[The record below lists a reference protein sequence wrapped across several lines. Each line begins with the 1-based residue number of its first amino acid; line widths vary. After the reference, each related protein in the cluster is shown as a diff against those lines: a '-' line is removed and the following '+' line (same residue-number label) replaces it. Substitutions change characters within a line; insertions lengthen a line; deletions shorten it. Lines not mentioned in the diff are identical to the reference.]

1 MNPKPGQ
8 DPPPSDVR
16 SPATS
21 SAEQDVT
28 QVIADVENQLLRL
41 KEADSQRRALSAE
54 LENREQDLADRELQL
69 AEAAEALKAQQAED
83 QQHQTQLNDQLTSQI
98 ESQQAELEQQ
108 RALVD
113 QHTSQ
118 AEAIRV
124 QLDEHQSLSSQRDEE
139 LASLN
144 AQLES
149 LRTEQSASAEESNAR
164 LAEIQTHRELA
175 DNSREQAESLQV
187 ERDQA
192 VVELTEAKGRAE
204 RLTAELQ
211 ASQGEQSDDVRELA
225 ARVEQASQERDR
237 ALAEL
242 DQLRGQI
249 GVLTLERDALSEQLV
264 LLQGELQAAR
274 KAERAKPSTPAA
286 SPANNRPPSNRP
298 MPPVRVESRMR
309 RLRGVRTVLFARTR
323 KIRRAGEV
331 LQQRVEQCD
340 LLLVQRRELSAA
352 KRAIDVLHERVEVS
366 LAKINSS
373 IQIAAWVVTLSML
386 AGLSW
391 VIAGRVAPPSY
402 SANAIISSEVIGTTQ
417 GDLAAWSSFHTD
429 LLTHPRLVERVAA
442 RLKRRGMTEDASV
455 EAVHA
460 VLDDRLVS
468 RENTPGR
475 LELEI
480 VLEGAGRAERWMET
494 YVTSLVAEANESRPR
509 RRDGL
514 STVIT
519 EPSTIREDPVSDQ
532 RPKYAGIGLGISAS
546 FAAMVWFGLWKT
558 MARVRKKYEA
568 SNRLEEIL
576 NEARWVDPVPDV
588 ARRSLRG

>member
-1 MNPKPGQ
+1 M
-8 DPPPSDVR
+8 
-16 SPATS
+16 
-21 SAEQDVT
+21 
-28 QVIADVENQLLRL
+28 IADVENQLLLL

-54 LENREQDLADRELQL
+54 LESREQDLAAREERLT
-69 AEAAEALKAQQAED
+69 EAAEALKAQKAKD
-83 QQHQTQLNDQLTSQI
+83 DQLHTEHTTKLTDQM
-98 ESQQAELEQQ
+98 ESQQAELEHQ
-108 RALVD
+108 RTLVEQHMSEVEALR
-113 QHTSQ
+113 
-118 AEAIRV
+118 A
-124 QLDEHQSLSSQRDEE
+124 QLDEQQTLSSQRDEA
-139 LASLN
+139 LATLN

-149 LRTEQSASAEESNAR
+149 LRTEHTASADEAKAR
-164 LAEIQTHRELA
+164 LAEIETLRELA
-175 DNSREQAESLQV
+175 DTSREQAESLQI

-192 VVELTEAKGRAE
+192 VVGLTEAKGRVE
-204 RLTAELQ
+204 RLTAELE

-225 ARVEQASQERDR
+225 ARVEQAAQERDR

-264 LLQGELQAAR
+264 QLQAELQAAR
-274 KAERAKPSTPAA
+274 KAGRTSAQTTPPPT
-286 SPANNRPPSNRP
+286 SNNRPTSNRP

-309 RLRGVRTVLFARTR
+309 RLRGVRTALSARTR

-352 KRAIDVLHERVEVS
+352 KRALDVLHERVEVS
-366 LAKINSS
+366 RTKITSS
-373 IQIAAWVVTLSML
+373 IQIAAWVVTLTL
-386 AGLSW
+386 LTGLSW

-402 SANAIISSEVIGTTQ
+402 SANAAISSETIGTTE
-417 GDLAAWSSFHTD
+417 GDLAAWSAFHID

-442 RLKRRGMTEDASV
+442 RLQRRGMTEDSSV

-460 VLDDRLVS
+460 VLDDRLVY
-468 RENTPGR
+468 RENTPGT

-480 VLEGAGRAERWMET
+480 VLEGRGRAERWMET

-514 STVIT
+514 STVISELST
-519 EPSTIREDPVSDQ
+519 VRDEPVLDP

-546 FAAMVWFGLWKT
+546 FAAIVWFGLWKT
-558 MARVRKKYEA
+558 MSRVRKKYEA
-568 SNRLEEIL
+568 SNRLDEIL

-588 ARRSLRG
+588 ARRSLHG